1 MLKSKVKVS
10 CWVTASIQV
19 LFVKNGDVVF
29 NQNSPLH
36 NGRRENGGSD
46 GRSQQ
51 GQVLAGSVNG
61 VRRAEERF
69 LLSCVSVFFGGLGA
83 HIQSQSEE
91 SGGGGGGARA
101 SEER

>member
-1 MLKSKVKVS
+1 
-10 CWVTASIQV
+10 V
-19 LFVKNGDVVF
+19 LFVKNGVIVF
-29 NQNSPLH
+29 NQNSPCH
-36 NGRRENGGSD
+36 NGRGENGGSV

-91 SGGGGGGARA
+91 SGGGGGARA